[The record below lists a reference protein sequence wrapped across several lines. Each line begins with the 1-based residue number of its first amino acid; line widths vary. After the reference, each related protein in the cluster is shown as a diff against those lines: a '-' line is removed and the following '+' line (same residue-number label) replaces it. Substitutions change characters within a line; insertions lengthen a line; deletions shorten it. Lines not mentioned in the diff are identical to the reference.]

1 MKNKRTF
8 LFLLISQIVF
18 AVSSIAWFFF
28 AMMSVM
34 MFDTPGSES
43 NFWLMALFIAI
54 WVYPLAFLG
63 SALISWILY
72 NYRQMR
78 GAVIASLVPALWVV
92 PIAGF
97 LLYANLS

>member
-1 MKNKRTF
+1 VKSKRTF
-8 LFLLISQIVF
+8 WFLLISQIIFVIG
-18 AVSSIAWFFF
+18 SIAWFFF

-34 MFDTPGSES
+34 MFDSPGSES

-54 WVYPLAFLG
+54 WVYPLALLG

-78 GAVIASLVPALWVV
+78 GAVIASLIPALWIV
-92 PIAGF
+92 PIIGF
-97 LLYANLS
+97 LLYANVS